1 MIEGDFPPSRL
12 VTSEQPGAVAGTM
25 LPWPEYRHTATAG
38 TLPLAPSQ
46 HRDIHNSRQ
55 SHGRL

>member
-12 VTSEQPGAVAGTM
+12 VTSEPAGAVAGTM

-38 TLPLAPSQ
+38 TLPLAPRQ
-46 HRDIHNSRQ
+46 HRGIHNSRQ